1 MSDDQQESLRPRDL
15 AVDYSRMM
23 SSLSVVIGTAQIM
36 AKNLQFNRQMTPEQE
51 LRLLTTIQRSG
62 WEAARLARVLH
73 PDGGSVSG

>member
-1 MSDDQQESLRPRDL
+1 MSDGHLPTPSPRDL

-36 AKNLQFNRQMTPEQE
+36 AKNVQFNRQMTPEQE

-62 WEAARLARVLH
+62 WEAARLARGLH